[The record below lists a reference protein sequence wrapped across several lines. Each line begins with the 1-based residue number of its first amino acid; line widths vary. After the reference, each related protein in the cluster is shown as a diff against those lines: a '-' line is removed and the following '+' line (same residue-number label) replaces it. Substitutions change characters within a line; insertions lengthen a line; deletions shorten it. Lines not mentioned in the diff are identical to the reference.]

1 MCIRDRAN
9 VAAFL
14 GVTLG
19 RQFILATEGYT
30 LNLLGFSMVNKQYI
44 LLLTAA
50 LMLLAVLGIWRI
62 QKKKVETDS
71 DI

>member
-1 MCIRDRAN
+1 
-9 VAAFL
+9 
-14 GVTLG
+14 
-19 RQFILATEGYT
+19 
-30 LNLLGFSMVNKQYI
+30 MVNKQYI

-62 QKKKVETDS
+62 QKKTVETDS